1 MEEMK
6 KFISFLLTII
16 MVFSMAVSVFATSGT
31 NDDTGKIT
39 INNAVEG
46 ETYKVYQLLVL
57 ESFDTV
63 KKAYAYKAVPAWENW
78 LRSQTTYLSFDGQ
91 GGYVSWKKDADPAAF
106 AKLALAEAKELEKTD
121 PENPEESAKITPISR
136 TATGN
141 TVVFDNLNLG
151 YYLVD
156 TTLGTLCFLDTTAK
170 EVTIAEKNKEPTVDK
185 EVKEDSTGEFG
196 STNTAQIGD
205 TVEFRTTIH
214 TKKGAQ
220 SYVLH
225 DKMTEGLT
233 LNPDSI
239 SIEGLEK
246 GTDYKVQFD
255 RPHQKKDGTTDYTC
269 TFEIV
274 FAQAYLDTITEDTDL
289 VVTYFATLN
298 EKAVISTDA
307 NLNDTRL
314 EYGEASTTE
323 WKQTETK
330 TFKFGL
336 VKLDEEKKLLTGA
349 EFKLYDAKTGGKE
362 IILVKE
368 TDGVYR
374 VATEA
379 ETKAEGFTPAT
390 IEAGYVEIKGLDA
403 DTYYLEETKA
413 PDGFNKLKERKEVKM
428 EGGNNTITMDG
439 NVYKNGVQIVNKKG
453 TELPSTGGMGTTVL
467 YIAGALL
474 ILAAA
479 AVLLLKKY
487 FHKEA

>member
-1 MEEMK
+1 MK

-31 NDDTGKIT
+31 NDSTGKIT
-39 INNAVEG
+39 ISNAAKG

-57 ESFDTV
+57 ESFDTD
-63 KKAYAYKAVPAWENW
+63 KDAYSYKAVPVWESW
-78 LRSQTTYLSFDGQ
+78 LRSQEAYLSFDEQ

-106 AKLALAEAKELEKTD
+106 AKLALVEAKRLEQL
-121 PENPEESAKITPISR
+121 PAENPEKITPISK
-136 TATGN
+136 TAEGN

-170 EVTIAEKNKEPTVDK
+170 EVTIAEKNEEPTVDK
-185 EVKEDSTGEFG
+185 EVKEDSTNKYGKE
-196 STNTAQIGD
+196 NTAQIGD
-205 TVEFRTTIH
+205 TVEFRTTLH
-214 TKKGAQ
+214 AQKGAQ

-233 LNPDSI
+233 LNQNSI
-239 SIEGLEK
+239 IIEGLEE
-246 GTDYKVQFD
+246 GTDYTVQFD
-255 RPHQKKDGTTDYTC
+255 RPHPKKDGTTDYIC
-269 TFEIV
+269 AFEIT
-274 FAQAYLDTITEDTDL
+274 FSQAYLDRMEEDTDL
-289 VVTYFATLN
+289 VLTYTANLN
-298 EKAVISTDA
+298 EKAVISTGA

-336 VKLDEEKKLLTGA
+336 VKTDKENKLLTGA
-349 EFKLYDAKTGGKE
+349 QFELYDAKTGGNK
-362 IILVKE
+362 IALVKE
-368 TDGVYR
+368 ATGVYR

-379 ETKAEGFTPAT
+379 ERTTGSFVSAV
-390 IEAGYVEIKGLDA
+390 IEAGKVEIKGLDA
-403 DTYYLEETKA
+403 DTYYLEEIKA
-413 PDGFNKLKERKEVKM
+413 PDGFNKLKERREVKM

-439 NVYKNGVQIVNKKG
+439 DLYKEGGVQVVNNKG
-453 TELPSTGGMGTTVL
+453 TELPSTGGMGTTIL

>member
-46 ETYKVYQLLVL
+46 ETYKVYQRLVL

-63 KKAYAYKAVPAWENW
+63 KKAYAYTAVPAWENW

-91 GGYVSWKKDADPAAF
+91 GGYVSWKKDADPAVF

-136 TATGN
+136 TATGK

-170 EVTIAEKNKEPTVDK
+170 EVMIAEKNEEPTVDK

-214 TKKGAQ
+214 AKKGAQ

-225 DKMTEGLT
+225 DKMIEGLT

-246 GTDYKVQFD
+246 GTDYTVQFD

-289 VVTYFATLN
+289 VVTYSANLN

-379 ETKAEGFTPAT
+379 ETKAEGFTPAM

>member
-1 MEEMK
+1 MK

-91 GGYVSWKKDADPAAF
+91 GGYVSWKRMRIRQPLPNWLWQKQ
-106 AKLALAEAKELEKTD
+106 KSWKKD

-170 EVTIAEKNKEPTVDK
+170 EVTIAEKNEEPTVDK

-214 TKKGAQ
+214 AKKGAQ

-298 EKAVISTDA
+298 EKAVISIDA

-403 DTYYLEETKA
+403 DTYYLEEIKA
-413 PDGFNKLKERKEVKM
+413 L
-428 EGGNNTITMDG
+428 
-439 NVYKNGVQIVNKKG
+439 
-453 TELPSTGGMGTTVL
+453 TVL
-467 YIAGALL
+467 IN
-474 ILAAA
+474 
-479 AVLLLKKY
+479 
-487 FHKEA
+487 

>member
-1 MEEMK
+1 M
-6 KFISFLLTII
+6 
-16 MVFSMAVSVFATSGT
+16 
-31 NDDTGKIT
+31 
-39 INNAVEG
+39 
-46 ETYKVYQLLVL
+46 
-57 ESFDTV
+57 
-63 KKAYAYKAVPAWENW
+63 
-78 LRSQTTYLSFDGQ
+78 
-91 GGYVSWKKDADPAAF
+91 SWKKDADPAAF

-170 EVTIAEKNKEPTVDK
+170 EVTIAEKNEEPTVDK

-214 TKKGAQ
+214 AKKGAQ

>member
-106 AKLALAEAKELEKTD
+106 AKLALAEAKELGKTD

-170 EVTIAEKNKEPTVDK
+170 EVTIAEKNEEPTVDK

-214 TKKGAQ
+214 AKK
-220 SYVLH
+220 VLRA
-225 DKMTEGLT
+225 T
-233 LNPDSI
+233 S
-239 SIEGLEK
+239 
-246 GTDYKVQFD
+246 F
-255 RPHQKKDGTTDYTC
+255 
-269 TFEIV
+269 
-274 FAQAYLDTITEDTDL
+274 TI
-289 VVTYFATLN
+289 
-298 EKAVISTDA
+298 K
-307 NLNDTRL
+307 
-314 EYGEASTTE
+314 
-323 WKQTETK
+323 
-330 TFKFGL
+330 
-336 VKLDEEKKLLTGA
+336 
-349 EFKLYDAKTGGKE
+349 
-362 IILVKE
+362 
-368 TDGVYR
+368 
-374 VATEA
+374 
-379 ETKAEGFTPAT
+379 
-390 IEAGYVEIKGLDA
+390 
-403 DTYYLEETKA
+403 
-413 PDGFNKLKERKEVKM
+413 
-428 EGGNNTITMDG
+428 
-439 NVYKNGVQIVNKKG
+439 
-453 TELPSTGGMGTTVL
+453 
-467 YIAGALL
+467 
-474 ILAAA
+474 
-479 AVLLLKKY
+479 
-487 FHKEA
+487 

>member
-1 MEEMK
+1 M
-6 KFISFLLTII
+6 
-16 MVFSMAVSVFATSGT
+16 
-31 NDDTGKIT
+31 
-39 INNAVEG
+39 
-46 ETYKVYQLLVL
+46 
-57 ESFDTV
+57 
-63 KKAYAYKAVPAWENW
+63 
-78 LRSQTTYLSFDGQ
+78 
-91 GGYVSWKKDADPAAF
+91 
-106 AKLALAEAKELEKTD
+106 
-121 PENPEESAKITPISR
+121 
-136 TATGN
+136 
-141 TVVFDNLNLG
+141 
-151 YYLVD
+151 
-156 TTLGTLCFLDTTAK
+156 
-170 EVTIAEKNKEPTVDK
+170 TIAEKNEEPTVDK

-214 TKKGAQ
+214 AKKGAQ

-246 GTDYKVQFD
+246 GTDYTVQFD

-289 VVTYFATLN
+289 VVTYSATLN

-379 ETKAEGFTPAT
+379 DTKTEGFAPAT